1 MSMPCGCSLHAQH
14 SSPPRAFKQ
23 LACTGGTGY
32 IHAMLHWIHNIGFL
46 FYKAGDNL
54 VEDDGIEMAGY
65 LTFLSILAL
74 FPFLVLLVAAAGF
87 IGQGELGSEFIEF
100 IIRHLPQDAVA
111 SLRPRVEEIIS
122 GPPSGLLTVSI
133 LGAIWTSSSAVEG
146 LRSVLNRA
154 YDVSDPP
161 SYLFRRLMSM
171 LQILLFTA
179 ILIVL
184 MLGLVLAPVV
194 ITNLSTTMGIAIPSE
209 ILTFFAD
216 DFVYLSAGLIF
227 IGVAS
232 LYYWL
237 PNISQSLLA
246 VVPGALLVVVLW
258 IAGAAGVTFYLTTID
273 QVNIIYGS
281 LSSFIATLI
290 FFFVM
295 NLIFIYGAEFNHQLL
310 VMLGK
315 RIIEREHAPTTKPKP
330 KYGKAAKARKA

>member
-1 MSMPCGCSLHAQH
+1 MKILRHI
-14 SSPPRAFKQ
+14 
-23 LACTGGTGY
+23 GY
-32 IHAMLHWIHNIGFL
+32 L

-54 VEDDGIEMAGY
+54 VDDDGIEMAGY

-87 IGQGELGSEFIEF
+87 IGQGELGTEFIEF
-100 IIRHLPQDAVA
+100 IIHHLPQDAVA
-111 SLRPRVEEIIS
+111 SLRPRVDEIVS

-161 SYLFRRLMSM
+161 PYLFRRLMSM
-171 LQILLFTA
+171 LQILLFTT

-194 ITNLSTTMGIAIPSE
+194 IDTIAQHTGMQIPEE
-209 ILTFFAD
+209 ILRFFREE
-216 DFVYLSAGLIF
+216 FVYISALLIF
-227 IGVAS
+227 VGVAS

-237 PNISQSLLA
+237 PNIKQSLLA
-246 VVPGALLVVVLW
+246 VVPGAILVVLLW
-258 IAGAAGVTFYLTTID
+258 ILGAAGVTFYLNTID

-295 NLIFIYGAEFNHQLL
+295 NVIFIYGAEFNHQLL

-315 RIIEREHAPTTKPKP
+315 RIVEREHGTAENYKKP
-330 KYGKAAKARKA
+330 KYGKAAKKG